1 MNTRDFADIKH
12 MTVADYARS
21 EGTHAGLMRTIGA
34 LKSDCWADGRKDLA
48 DICIMAEGGDDVAF
62 GLAVDVIDGEDS
74 EDAVAAWRE
83 HVLAAAEA
91 HTGIAVPRL

>member
-21 EGTHAGLMRTIGA
+21 EGTHAGLMRCIAA
-34 LKSDCWADGRKDLA
+34 LKADCRADGRKDLA
-48 DICIMAEGGDDVAF
+48 DICIMAESGDDVAF

-74 EDAVAAWRE
+74 EDAVAAWQE
-83 HVLAAAEA
+83 HLAEA
-91 HTGIAVPRL
+91 EAYTGIAIQRL